1 MKSTT
6 VKVSVET
13 RERMRALGG
22 ATYEATI
29 VEALDA
35 MESDRIWAQAD
46 AATAWRRNLPQGK
59 RSRLE
64 ARDAEVDVAFD
75 GIE

>member
-13 RERMRALGG
+13 RERLRALGG

-29 VEALDA
+29 VEALNAVEADHF
-35 MESDRIWAQAD
+35 WAQAD
-46 AATAWRRNLPQGK
+46 AATTWRADLPPEE
-59 RSRLE
+59 RARLD
-64 ARDAEVDVAFD
+64 ARDAEVD
-75 GIE
+75 